1 MAIRANA
8 TPLVATATAV
18 TATTFAVFMVV
29 TMIVAVAAAATV
41 MTMVM
46 IVIVAM
52 SAMHVTMLQL
62 FSRCFTN
69 SDNFHIELQVLASQH
84 VVAINHNVVVFN
96 FSDFYRYWTLIGF
109 RQEAHTNLQFINAHK
124 DVFRYTLHQ
133 VFVILAVSVVSADSY
148 VKFVAHFV
156 AIQRVFQ
163 AGNQGAVTVQ
173 VIQRRAYRRLINQ
186 HTVFCTYL
194 IGQADHQVFCYFHDI
209 S

>member
-1 MAIRANA
+1 
-8 TPLVATATAV
+8 
-18 TATTFAVFMVV
+18 
-29 TMIVAVAAAATV
+29 MIVAVAAAATV

-52 SAMHVTMLQL
+52 RAVHVTVLQL
-62 FSRCFTN
+62 FRSRFA
-69 SDNFHIELQVLASQH
+69 DGDDFHIKLQVLASQH

-96 FSDFYRYWTLIGF
+96 FSDFYWYRTLIGF
-109 RQEAHTNLQFINAHK
+109 RQEAHANLQFINAHE

-133 VFVILAVSVVSADSY
+133 VFVILTVSVVSADGN

>member
-1 MAIRANA
+1 M
-8 TPLVATATAV
+8 
-18 TATTFAVFMVV
+18 
-29 TMIVAVAAAATV
+29 AAAATV
-41 MTMVM
+41 AAAAAFTMVVAM
-46 IVIVAM
+46 IVVVTVTAAAAIVTMIVVVIVTMRAV
-52 SAMHVTMLQL
+52 HVTVLQL
-62 FSRCFTN
+62 FSGRFADG
-69 SDNFHIELQVLASQH
+69 DNFHIEFQVLACQH

-96 FSDFYRYWTLIGF
+96 FSDFYWYRTLIGF
-109 RQEAHTNLQFINAHK
+109 RQEAHANLQFINAHE

-133 VFVILAVSVVSADSY
+133 VFVILTVSVVSADGY
-148 VKFVAHFV
+148 VKFIAHFV

-163 AGNQGAVTVQ
+163 TGNQGAVTVQ

>member
-1 MAIRANA
+1 M
-8 TPLVATATAV
+8 
-18 TATTFAVFMVV
+18 
-29 TMIVAVAAAATV
+29 AAAATV
-41 MTMVM
+41 AAAAAFTMVVAM
-46 IVIVAM
+46 IVVVTVTAAAAIVTMIVVVIVTMRAV
-52 SAMHVTMLQL
+52 HVTVLQL
-62 FSRCFTN
+62 FSGRFADG
-69 SDNFHIELQVLASQH
+69 DNFHIELQVLACQH

-96 FSDFYRYWTLIGF
+96 FSDFYWYRTLIGF
-109 RQEAHTNLQFINAHK
+109 RQEAHANLQFINAHE

-133 VFVILAVSVVSADSY
+133 VFVILTVSVVSADGY

>member
-1 MAIRANA
+1 M
-8 TPLVATATAV
+8 ATAATVAAAAAFTMVVAMIVVVTV
-18 TATTFAVFMVV
+18 TAAAAIV
-29 TMIVAVAAAATV
+29 TMIVVV
-41 MTMVM
+41 IMTMRAV
-46 IVIVAM
+46 
-52 SAMHVTMLQL
+52 HVTVLQL
-62 FSRCFTN
+62 FSGRFADG
-69 SDNFHIELQVLASQH
+69 DNFHIELQVLACQH

-96 FSDFYRYWTLIGF
+96 FSNLYWYRTLIGF
-109 RQEAHTNLQFINAHK
+109 RQEAHANLQFINAHE

-133 VFVILAVSVVSADSY
+133 VFVILTVSVVSANGY

>member
-1 MAIRANA
+1 M
-8 TPLVATATAV
+8 ATAATVAAATAFTMVVAMIVVVTV
-18 TATTFAVFMVV
+18 TAAAAIV
-29 TMIVAVAAAATV
+29 TMIVVV
-41 MTMVM
+41 IMTMRAV
-46 IVIVAM
+46 
-52 SAMHVTMLQL
+52 HVTVLQL
-62 FSRCFTN
+62 FSGRFADG
-69 SDNFHIELQVLASQH
+69 DNFHIELQVLACQH

-96 FSDFYRYWTLIGF
+96 FSNLYWYRTLIGF
-109 RQEAHTNLQFINAHK
+109 RQEAHANLQFINAHE

-133 VFVILAVSVVSADSY
+133 VFVILTVSVVSANGY